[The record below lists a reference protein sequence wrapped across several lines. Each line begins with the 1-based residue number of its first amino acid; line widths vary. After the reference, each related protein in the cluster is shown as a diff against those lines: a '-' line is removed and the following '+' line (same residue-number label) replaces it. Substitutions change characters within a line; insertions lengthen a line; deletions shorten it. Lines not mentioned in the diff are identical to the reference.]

1 MHLFNTTLPRAVSE
15 VQTDGRGRDLLQ
27 FNRIDTALTEHASGI
42 DRLEAALGTVCQ
54 SLGIPTPA
62 TRARK
67 QGGGKGVSMA
77 DRMEVVE
84 W

>member
-1 MHLFNTTLPRAVSE
+1 MSE

-27 FNRIDTALTEHASGI
+27 FNRIDTALTEHTSGI
-42 DRLEAALGTVCQ
+42 DRLEAALGQ
-54 SLGIPTPA
+54 SLGIPTSA